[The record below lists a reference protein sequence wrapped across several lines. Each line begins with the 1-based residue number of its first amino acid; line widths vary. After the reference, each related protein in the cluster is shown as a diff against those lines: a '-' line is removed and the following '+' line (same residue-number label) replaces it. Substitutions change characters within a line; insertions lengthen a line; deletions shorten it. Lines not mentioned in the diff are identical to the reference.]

1 MHIINNTQVQQ
12 AFSVFNPE
20 HNPDFP
26 IHTGWYKV
34 ELTSNSFSS
43 SRRPYCRSGDY
54 HFPATKNPE
63 SPPNFKRKG
72 FTT

>member
-1 MHIINNTQVQQ
+1 MQIINNTQVQQ
-12 AFSVFNPE
+12 AFSVFNAE

-54 HFPATKNPE
+54 HFPAAKNPE